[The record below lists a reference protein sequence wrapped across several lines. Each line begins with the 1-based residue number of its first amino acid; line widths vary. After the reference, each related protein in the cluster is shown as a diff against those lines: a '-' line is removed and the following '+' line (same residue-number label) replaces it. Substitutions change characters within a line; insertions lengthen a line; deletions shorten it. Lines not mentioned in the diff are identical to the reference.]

1 LLDFLSQPI
10 PEKIT
15 NATITSAISIRSTR
29 TLSYIVE
36 TEVVV
41 AASLEPRYGLRY
53 RNWFRY

>member
-36 TEVVV
+36 TEVIV
-41 AASLEPRYGLRY
+41 AASLEPRDTD
-53 RNWFRY
+53 